1 MWDYQPH
8 FRMAAQMAADAVF
21 NALDSRLI
29 PQVFLVGVRSG
40 EPAPHALVVV
50 ESDAAGY
57 EPAVFQDV
65 LTLAQNLEAVDPEKD
80 LQHPDPVIQTM
91 LARRIRVRAL
101 QQALQTIIRRYDDYR
116 NSVTF
121 CSAPV
126 PVQGYMV
133 TVVLQLNRD
142 TVYTYYA
149 LVKNRTDQRVE
160 LATSLLDATLREFLE
175 GCADALNRPEPG
187 SALDG
192 PGRDADEVLRAAG
205 KRLMYTPAWASG
217 GQQGVEGLFQAC
229 NTIASLRYEG
239 AEGVG
244 KMLVARRG
252 HPNVEVVLALATPV
266 LIKDYRA
273 VRKLLEISS
282 QDYCLLTDAFRMY
295 GFGKVVG
302 QYDERNEDLFVVSFT
317 EHYTWE
323 LLHANH
329 VLMRVRYGQP
339 QLPQPVI
346 SKEQFQSSLRRIFR
360 TITPRQVE
368 RLWTVMLEATRQ
380 KHGTIVVVSSQAA
393 AEAVRLSGQ
402 ALVIEPIPMT
412 PELIQMV
419 TSIDGA
425 VLIDAQ
431 AICYAIGVILDGIA
445 LPGGSTAR
453 GARYNSAVRYVEN
466 KTECMA
472 IVVSVDG
479 SIDLIPELR
488 PQIARSALLAAIRA
502 LRNLTAAPVTDVKT
516 FHEVMGWLS
525 QHRFYLLPEMCDE
538 VNMLRRTLEQRFPQD
553 RTIRV
558 VYADFVPDQAMNE
571 TYFLEQ

>member
-142 TVYTYYA
+142 TFYTYYA

-295 GFGKVVG
+295 GFGKAVG